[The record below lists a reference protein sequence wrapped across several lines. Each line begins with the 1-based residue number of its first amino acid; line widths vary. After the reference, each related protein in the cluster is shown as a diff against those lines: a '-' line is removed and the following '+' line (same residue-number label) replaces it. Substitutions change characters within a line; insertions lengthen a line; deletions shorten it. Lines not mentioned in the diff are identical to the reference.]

1 MATPVDDVRA
11 DRNSLGKAS
20 FIIGLIGLVF
30 SFIPII
36 GFVSW
41 LLGPLAI
48 LFGLIALRKRNR
60 SLAIAGSITGA
71 IALLI
76 CFSWLNATK
85 AVGTAMSADT
95 FNKTGEP
102 ADLSNAPIID
112 ATVKGVWRDMEANK
126 IAAGQ
131 KYGGKR
137 LRFSNEKIDDFGGT
151 TSAPEIS
158 IIGKSEEYIS
168 HLVSVSFS
176 DKDGKRLSGFKKGE
190 KVSFVCQTVKES
202 FGGGY
207 SLSSC
212 VLS

>member
-1 MATPVDDVRA
+1 MATAVDDVRA

-20 FIIGLIGLVF
+20 FIIGVIGLVF

-48 LFGLIALRKRNR
+48 LFGLIALRKQNR
-60 SLAIAGSITGA
+60 SLAIAGCITGA
-71 IALLI
+71 IALFI
-76 CFSWLNATK
+76 CVSWLNATK

-95 FNKTGEP
+95 FNKTGES

-112 ATVKGVWRDMEANK
+112 ATVKGVWDDMEANK
-126 IAAGQ
+126 IAAGE

-137 LRFSNEKIDDFGGT
+137 LRFINEKIDDFGGT
-151 TSAPEIS
+151 TAAPEIS
-158 IIGKSEEYIS
+158 IIGKSEEYMS

-176 DKDGKRLSGFKKGE
+176 DKDGKRLSGYKKGE